1 MAGKY
6 MMRSKEEKLAIVK
19 RNLAGE
25 TSRSLERETGCS
37 HRLIQEWTRKYLAEG
52 EAGLEVKKKPGNPL
66 SRYERRNELTYEEQL
81 QYQIEL
87 LKRELVKKEA
97 EVLRL
102 KKRNEKGA
110 MPEKDDPRDVCR
122 DSKADRQTF
131 CQRTL

>member
-6 MMRSKEEKLAIVK
+6 IVRSKEEKLSIVK

-25 TSRSLERETGCS
+25 TSRALERETGCG
-37 HRLIQEWTRKYLAEG
+37 HRLIQEWTKKYLAEG
-52 EAGLEVKKKPGNPL
+52 EAGLEQKKKPGNPL
-66 SRYERRNELTYEEQL
+66 SRYKRRKELTYDEQL

-102 KKRNEKGA
+102 KKLNERKGGDA
-110 MPEKDDPRDVCR
+110 
-122 DSKADRQTF
+122 
-131 CQRTL
+131 QRK

>member
-1 MAGKY
+1 MTGKY
-6 MMRSKEEKLAIVK
+6 TMRSKEEKLAIVK

-52 EAGLEVKKKPGNPL
+52 EVGLEVKKKPGNPL

-102 KKRNEKGA
+102 KKQNERKGGDA
-110 MPEKDDPRDVCR
+110 RKR
-122 DSKADRQTF
+122 
-131 CQRTL
+131 

>member
-6 MMRSKEEKLAIVK
+6 TMRSKEEKLAIVK

-81 QYQIEL
+81 QYQIE
-87 LKRELVKKEA
+87 
-97 EVLRL
+97 EVY
-102 KKRNEKGA
+102 
-110 MPEKDDPRDVCR
+110 
-122 DSKADRQTF
+122 
-131 CQRTL
+131 

>member
-1 MAGKY
+1 MEVAIWLVNTRCEARRKVSY
-6 MMRSKEEKLAIVK
+6 CKEEFSRRNFKVARK
-19 RNLAGE
+19 RNRMQ
-25 TSRSLERETGCS
+25 SSVN
-37 HRLIQEWTRKYLAEG
+37 TRVDQKYLAEG

-102 KKRNEKGA
+102 KKRNERKGGDA
-110 MPEKDDPRDVCR
+110 RKR
-122 DSKADRQTF
+122 
-131 CQRTL
+131 